1 MDSQVFL
8 KYIEEKYEEEANSI
22 NQWLSC
28 NWRNEWTNTE
38 YIRINGQLYSEKDGA
53 IVTYS
58 EDGTLEHIYDPN
70 TGLTYTVVE
79 NGPDD
84 IDEYTIYETG
94 DAVLYGNTAFI
105 CANTHP
111 ATQFLS
117 DLSDK
122 KWIRIYDGIYYKGDW
137 QANTDYYKHD
147 VVKHNYTIY
156 ICTQDNLDNTNNHIS
171 FSNGNYW
178 KTYNNGVEY
187 ATITENPAPFTY
199 RTTIVS
205 TDLTT
210 DTSTTTTLYIDNKSF
225 NAGENG
231 YDDYPIF
238 NYVDS
243 TVESEDISVS
253 IRKEKITIF
262 QYESELNESKRQI
275 KLIKKDYVPQL
286 EKELELLMGTYYV

>member
-1 MDSQVFL
+1 
-8 KYIEEKYEEEANSI
+8 
-22 NQWLSC
+22 
-28 NWRNEWTNTE
+28 
-38 YIRINGQLYSEKDGA
+38 
-53 IVTYS
+53 
-58 EDGTLEHIYDPN
+58 
-70 TGLTYTVVE
+70 
-79 NGPDD
+79 
-84 IDEYTIYETG
+84 
-94 DAVLYGNTAFI
+94 
-105 CANTHP
+105 
-111 ATQFLS
+111 
-117 DLSDK
+117 
-122 KWIRIYDGIYYKGDW
+122 
-137 QANTDYYKHD
+137 
-147 VVKHNYTIY
+147 
-156 ICTQDNLDNTNNHIS
+156 LDNTNNHIS